1 MTEEDKPE
9 QELSKLDVAA
19 AAPIKHEHHMEGGAE
34 QPQLQTAGD
43 RAQVPVK
50 AEQATG
56 SAEQQGIADAHM
68 IEASAHMAGATVRM
82 TDAGAEVDA
91 LQHQHPAELQT
102 PFDPQSGPAMG
113 LWGSPPVDIMSISQ
127 TSQHP
132 PTSQRQAQQAEVDLN
147 SFATEVVD
155 RATNVQQPV
164 KRHDRGHAAAQ
175 GSNSRK
181 HHPQGAVPVKT
192 EENPMNG
199 MTDLGHGGSNGAVQ
213 QAGGVH
219 RQAMKAEPSAA
230 HLASSS
236 PRIHPAQQHVKA
248 EPMDVDTGAGVGVSG
263 SHHAQASSLGK
274 QICCITRTLLVLCAS
289 DRLISGAVRNLPKRI

>member
-19 AAPIKHEHHMEGGAE
+19 AAPIKHEHHMEGAAE

-56 SAEQQGIADAHM
+56 SAEQQGTADAHM

-82 TDAGAEVDA
+82 TDAGAEVDS
-91 LQHQHPAELQT
+91 LQHEHPAELQT

-113 LWGSPPVDIMSISQ
+113 PYGSPPIDIISISQ

-132 PTSQRQAQQAEVDLN
+132 PTSQRQAQQAELDLN
-147 SFATEVVD
+147 RFATEVVD

-164 KRHDRGHAAAQ
+164 IRHDRGHAAAL

-181 HHPQGAVPVKT
+181 HHPQGAVPVKC
-192 EENPMNG
+192 EANAMNG
-199 MTDLGHGGSNGAVQ
+199 MTDLGRGSSGAVQ

-248 EPMDVDTGAGVGVSG
+248 EPMDVDTGAGAGVGVSG
-263 SHHAQASSLGK
+263 SHHAHASSLGK
-274 QICCITRTLLVLCAS
+274 QICRIITLPELFWCYVQVTGLSLVL
-289 DRLISGAVRNLPKRI
+289 